1 MYCNSLLIVPMV
13 YLIEAKVIKDDE
25 NWFGHINDELINRK
39 IETATD
45 ELIPSNHRFLMT
57 FSFVSP

>member
-13 YLIEAKVIKDDE
+13 YLMEAKAIKDDE
-25 NWFGHINDELINRK
+25 NWFGHTNDELINRK

-45 ELIPSNHRFLMT
+45 ELMPSNHRFLMT
-57 FSFVSP
+57 LSFVSP